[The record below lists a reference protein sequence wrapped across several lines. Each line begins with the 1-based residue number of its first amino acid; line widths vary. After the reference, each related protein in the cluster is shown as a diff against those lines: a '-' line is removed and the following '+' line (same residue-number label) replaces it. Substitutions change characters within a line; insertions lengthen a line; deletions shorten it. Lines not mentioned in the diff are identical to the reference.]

1 MKEEESEAKA
11 ASRIQPLAGN
21 EPSRPPRVAMQPL
34 SAQDRDLLLSL
45 RRADL
50 RVASAAPRLPAVQGR
65 QLLFNNL
72 APQDSVESSLAA
84 MRQEAA
90 AAAQR
95 LAAAEEYSANMKR
108 RKELEEEIARGRNHQ
123 SSLLMAM
130 TGEPPHPPPI
140 NPFLQGVS
148 TLPSSS
154 QLALFASRRAGFNPF
169 LASPPDFG
177 AFLPPRPPPS
187 PPNPP
192 HGS

>member
-1 MKEEESEAKA
+1 MQEEESETKA

-21 EPSRPPRVAMQPL
+21 EPSIPPRVAMQPL
-34 SAQDRDLLLSL
+34 SDHDGDLLLSL

-50 RVASAAPRLPAVQGR
+50 RAASAPQPPAVQGR

-72 APQDSVESSLAA
+72 QQDNLESNLAA
-84 MRQEAA
+84 MRQEAD

-95 LAAAEEYSANMKR
+95 LAVAEEYSANMKR
-108 RKELEEEIARGRNHQ
+108 RKAVEAELARTRNHNAF
-123 SSLLMAM
+123 LMTAM
-130 TGEPPHPPPI
+130 TGEPQRPPI
-140 NPFLQGVS
+140 NPFLQGVN
-148 TLPSSS
+148 TLPSA
-154 QLALFASRRAGFNPF
+154 LALLAAQRAGFNPL
-169 LASPPDFG
+169 LAAPTNFG